1 MDKIRIKGGIPLK
14 GQVTLSGAKNAALP
28 IMSAAIL
35 ADGWSTLT
43 NLPALRDIQTEKK
56 LLSFLGASFE
66 DGPGSS
72 LRINGSKI
80 QGFEAPYDL
89 VKTMRASILVLGPL
103 VARFGR
109 ARVSLPGGCA
119 IGARPINLHLAGL
132 ELMGARIDLKHGY
145 VEAKAR
151 QLRGAEI
158 VFDTPT
164 VTGTEN
170 LMMAACLAKGK
181 TLIGNAA
188 KEPEVVDL
196 ANFLSAMGARIEGAG
211 TDLIAV
217 QGVSALHPTEYRI
230 MPDRIEAGTYM
241 VAAGIT
247 RGEVTLNGYDGSCL
261 ETVITKLKDA
271 GLEFSQKKSGL
282 TIHGPRKV
290 KSVSLTTRP
299 YPGFPTDMQAQ
310 FMALMSIGQETSI
323 IKETIFENRYMHV
336 SELRRMGADI
346 EVSGN
351 QAVVKGVPR
360 LLGAPVMATD
370 LRASASLVL
379 AGLAADGITE
389 ISRVYHL
396 DRGYETLEKKLLPLG
411 ARIER
416 IKEGG

>member
-1 MDKIRIKGGIPLK
+1 MDRIRIQGGIPLK
-14 GQVTLSGAKNAALP
+14 GKVVLSGAKKAALP
-28 IMSAAIL
+28 IMSASL
-35 ADGWSTLT
+35 LTDGWSTLS
-43 NLPALRDIQTEKK
+43 NLPALRDIQTKKK
-56 LLSFLGASFE
+56 LLSFLGTRFE
-66 DGPGSS
+66 EGKEATLG
-72 LRINGSKI
+72 INCSNI
-80 QGFEAPYDL
+80 ERFEAHYDL

-109 ARVSLPGGCA
+109 ARISLPGGCA
-119 IGARPINLHLAGL
+119 IGARPINLHLKGL

-145 VEAKAR
+145 VEARAR

-181 TLIGNAA
+181 TILGNAA

-196 ANFLSAMGARIEGAG
+196 AEFLKAMGARIEGVG
-211 TDLIAV
+211 TDIITIY
-217 QGVSALHPTEYRI
+217 GVPHLHPTQYQI
-230 MPDRIEAGTYM
+230 MPDRIEAATYM

-247 RGEVTLNGYDGSCL
+247 GGEITLSGYDGSCL
-261 ETVITKLKDA
+261 ETVIIKLKEA
-271 GLEFSQKKSGL
+271 GLEFSPRKAGL
-282 TIHGPRKV
+282 TVHGPQKI

-310 FMALMSIGQETSI
+310 FMALMSLGQNTSL
-323 IKETIFENRYMHV
+323 IKETIFENRFMHV

-346 EVSGN
+346 QISGN
-351 QAVVKGVPR
+351 QAVIKGVSR

-379 AGLAADGITE
+379 AGLAAHGTTE

-396 DRGYETLEKKLLPLG
+396 DRGYEGLEKKLLPLG
-411 ARIER
+411 AQIER
-416 IKEGG
+416 IREVK

>member
-1 MDKIRIKGGIPLK
+1 MDKIRLQGGVPLK
-14 GQVTLSGAKNAALP
+14 GKVVLSGAKNAALP
-28 IMSAAIL
+28 IMSATL
-35 ADGWSTLT
+35 LTDGWSTLSH
-43 NLPALRDIQTEKK
+43 LPALRDIQTEKK
-56 LLSFLGASFE
+56 LLAFLGASFE
-66 DGPGSS
+66 EGPEAA

-80 QGFEAPYDL
+80 DRFEAPYDL

-119 IGARPINLHLAGL
+119 IGARPINLHLKGL

-145 VEAKAR
+145 VEAKAG

-181 TLIGNAA
+181 TIIGNAA

-196 ANFLSAMGARIEGAG
+196 ANFLKAMGARIEGAG
-211 TDLIAV
+211 TDLITI
-217 QGVSALHPTEYRI
+217 QGVSHLHPTQYQV
-230 MPDRIEAGTYM
+230 MPDRIEAATYM

-247 RGEVTLNGYDGSCL
+247 RGEITLASYEGSCL
-261 ETVITKLKDA
+261 ETVITKLKEA
-271 GLEFSQKKSGL
+271 GLEFFQKKSGL
-282 TIHGPRKV
+282 AVQGPKKI

-310 FMALMSIGQETSI
+310 FMALMSISNGTSL

-346 EVSGN
+346 QVSGN
-351 QAVVKGVPR
+351 QAVIKGVSR

-396 DRGYETLEKKLLPLG
+396 DRGYEGLEKKLLPLG

>member
-14 GQVTLSGAKNAALP
+14 GKVVLSGAKNAALP
-28 IMSAAIL
+28 IMSAAL
-35 ADGWSTLT
+35 LTDGWSTLS
-43 NLPALRDIQTEKK
+43 NLPTLRDIQTEKK

-66 DGPGSS
+66 EKPEAT
-72 LRINGSKI
+72 LRINSSKI
-80 QGFEAPYDL
+80 DRFEAPYDL

-109 ARVSLPGGCA
+109 AKVSLPGGCA
-119 IGARPINLHLAGL
+119 IGARPINLHLSGL

-145 VEAKAR
+145 VEAKAKK
-151 QLRGAEI
+151 LKGAEI
-158 VFDTPT
+158 VFDIPT
-164 VTGTEN
+164 HTGTEN

-181 TLIGNAA
+181 TIIGNAA

-196 ANFLSAMGARIEGAG
+196 ANFLTAMGANIEGAG
-211 TDLIAV
+211 TDIITI
-217 QGVSALHPTEYRI
+217 QGVAHLHPADYRI
-230 MPDRIEAGTYM
+230 MPDRIEAATYM

-247 RGEVTLNGYDGSCL
+247 GGEITLDGYDGSCL
-261 ETVITKLKDA
+261 ETVVVKLREA
-271 GLEFSQKKSGL
+271 GLEFSQKKKDL
-282 TIHGPRKV
+282 TVHGPRKI
-290 KSVSLTTRP
+290 KSVSLTTQP

-310 FMALMSIGQETSI
+310 FMALMSLGQETSV
-323 IKETIFENRYMHV
+323 IKETIFENRFMHV
-336 SELRRMGADI
+336 SELRRMGANI
-346 EVSGN
+346 QVSGN
-351 QAVVKGVPR
+351 QAVVKGVSR

-396 DRGYETLEKKLLPLG
+396 DRGYEGLEKKLLPLG

-416 IKEGG
+416 IKESA

>member
-1 MDKIRIKGGIPLK
+1 MDKIRLQGGVPLK
-14 GQVTLSGAKNAALP
+14 GKVVLSGAKNAALP
-28 IMSAAIL
+28 IMSATL
-35 ADGWSTLT
+35 LTDGWSTLSH
-43 NLPALRDIQTEKK
+43 LPALRDIQTEKK
-56 LLSFLGASFE
+56 LLAFLGASFE
-66 DGPGSS
+66 EGPEAS

-80 QGFEAPYDL
+80 DRFEAPYDL

-119 IGARPINLHLAGL
+119 IGARPINLHLKGL

-145 VEAKAR
+145 VEAKAG

-181 TLIGNAA
+181 TVIGNAA

-196 ANFLSAMGARIEGAG
+196 ADFLKAMGARIEGAG
-211 TDLIAV
+211 TDLITI
-217 QGVSALHPTEYRI
+217 QGVSHLHPTQYQV
-230 MPDRIEAGTYM
+230 MPDRIEAATYM

-247 RGEVTLNGYDGSCL
+247 RGEITLAGYEGSCL
-261 ETVITKLKDA
+261 ETVITKLKEA
-271 GLEFSQKKSGL
+271 GLEFFQKKSGL
-282 TIHGPRKV
+282 AVQGPKKI

-310 FMALMSIGQETSI
+310 FMALMSISNGTSL

-346 EVSGN
+346 QVSGN
-351 QAVVKGVPR
+351 QAVIKGVSR

-396 DRGYETLEKKLLPLG
+396 DRGYEGLEKKLLPLG

>member
-1 MDKIRIKGGIPLK
+1 MDKIRIQGGIPLK
-14 GQVTLSGAKNAALP
+14 GKVVLSGAKNAALP
-28 IMSAAIL
+28 IMSAAL
-35 ADGWSTLT
+35 LTDGWVTLS
-43 NLPALRDIQTEKK
+43 NLPALRDIQTEKR

-66 DGPGSS
+66 EGPEET
-72 LRINGSKI
+72 LRINASKI
-80 QGFEAPYDL
+80 DRFEAPYDL

-132 ELMGARIDLKHGY
+132 ELMGARINLKHGY
-145 VEAKAR
+145 VEAKAQ

-158 VFDTPT
+158 IFDIPT

-181 TLIGNAA
+181 TSIGNAA
-188 KEPEVVDL
+188 KEPEIVDL
-196 ANFLSAMGARIEGAG
+196 ANFLIAMGAEIEGAG
-211 TDLIAV
+211 TDVITIR
-217 QGVSALHPTEYRI
+217 GVSHLHPAPYRI
-230 MPDRIEAGTYM
+230 MPDRIEAATYM
-241 VAAGIT
+241 TAAGIT
-247 RGEVTLNGYDGSCL
+247 GGEITLVGYDGSCL
-261 ETVITKLKDA
+261 ETVMVKLREA
-271 GLEFSQKKSGL
+271 GLEFTQKKAGL
-282 TIHGPRKV
+282 TIHGPQKI

-310 FMALMSIGQETSI
+310 FMALMSLGQDTSL
-323 IKETIFENRYMHV
+323 IKETIFENRFMHV

-351 QAVVKGVPR
+351 QAVIKGVSR

-379 AGLAADGITE
+379 AGLAADGTTE

-396 DRGYETLEKKLLPLG
+396 DRGYEGLEKKLLPLG
-411 ARIER
+411 ARIAR
-416 IKEGG
+416 IKDTP

>member
-1 MDKIRIKGGIPLK
+1 MDKIRIQGGIPLK
-14 GQVTLSGAKNAALP
+14 GKVALSGAKNAALP
-28 IMSAAIL
+28 IMSATL
-35 ADGWSTLT
+35 LTDGWSTLS

-66 DGPGSS
+66 ERPGAT
-72 LRINGSKI
+72 LRINSSKI
-80 QGFEAPYDL
+80 DRFEAPYDL

-119 IGARPINLHLAGL
+119 IGARPINLHLSGL
-132 ELMGARIDLKHGY
+132 KLMGARIDLKHGY

-151 QLRGAEI
+151 HLRGAEI
-158 VFDTPT
+158 IFDIPT

-181 TLIGNAA
+181 TIIGNAA

-196 ANFLSAMGARIEGAG
+196 ANFLTAMGAKIEGAG
-211 TDLIAV
+211 TDIITI
-217 QGVSALHPTEYRI
+217 QGVPFLNPADYKI
-230 MPDRIEAGTYM
+230 MPDRIEAATYM

-247 RGEVTLNGYDGSCL
+247 GGEITLDGYDGSSV
-261 ETVITKLKDA
+261 ETVVMKLREA
-271 GLEFSQKKSGL
+271 GLEFSQKKTGL
-282 TIHGPRKV
+282 TVHGPRKI
-290 KSVSLTTRP
+290 KSVSLTTQP

-310 FMALMSIGQETSI
+310 FMALMSLGQDTSL
-323 IKETIFENRYMHV
+323 IKETIFENRFMHV

-346 EVSGN
+346 QVSGN
-351 QAVVKGVPR
+351 QAVVKGVSR

-379 AGLAADGITE
+379 AGLAAEGTTE

-396 DRGYETLEKKLLPLG
+396 DRGYEGLEKKLLPLG

-416 IKEGG
+416 IKESK